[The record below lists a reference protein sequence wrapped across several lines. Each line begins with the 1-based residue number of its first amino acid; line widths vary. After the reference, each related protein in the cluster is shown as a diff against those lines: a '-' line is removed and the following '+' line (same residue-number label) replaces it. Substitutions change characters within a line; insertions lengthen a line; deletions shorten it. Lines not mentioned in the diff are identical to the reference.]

1 MTVTLFLLLVL
12 ISDQPVSSSPQPGH
26 LVHDFYKY
34 LHQLL
39 NFLLELRWFFSI
51 SRCSSKF
58 YYDFSRCKLEREEA
72 ARRGLN
78 RRSRQIHHNSASTTG
93 QEASLVGLALAT
105 LWTQKCLWWLF
116 FGWGRVG
123 RVWRKKVQIW
133 RGCKSTSIARNRK
146 ITTIPTFWCKPV
158 ILSLRLLIVLLYT
171 SISNRRSQ
179 RRILTTWNNK
189 LSIVKKHLKWKH
201 DKDNNKTDKAIS
213 VFRFSTECYREP
225 WVPFKLRQFCN
236 VTTDNSCVFLAFFS
250 RLPPHKFRKI
260 MFFLSWKAHGKQ
272 LAQNNP
278 PPIWS
283 QNPRIKFGP
292 FQSVFVYIPYF
303 DVWHF

>member
-1 MTVTLFLLLVL
+1 MAKWHHNTLYIILPHHRHILGDRDIVPATRPHLRPACVLKSSAWTPRPRLLQVF
-12 ISDQPVSSSPQPGH
+12 SSVVKLS
-26 LVHDFYKY
+26 
-34 LHQLL
+34 
-39 NFLLELRWFFSI
+39 LRIEVIFFI

-78 RRSRQIHHNSASTTG
+78 RRSRQIHHNSASTG
-93 QEASLVGLALAT
+93 QEASLVLLTLAT

-123 RVWRKKVQIW
+123 WVWRKKIW
-133 RGCKSTSIARNRK
+133 RGCKSTRIARNRK

-201 DKDNNKTDKAIS
+201 DKITI
-213 VFRFSTECYREP
+213 
-225 WVPFKLRQFCN
+225 
-236 VTTDNSCVFLAFFS
+236 
-250 RLPPHKFRKI
+250 
-260 MFFLSWKAHGKQ
+260 KQ
-272 LAQNNP
+272 TKP
-278 PPIWS
+278 S
-283 QNPRIKFGP
+283 
-292 FQSVFVYIPYF
+292 
-303 DVWHF
+303 

>member
-123 RVWRKKVQIW
+123 WVWRKKIW
-133 RGCKSTSIARNRK
+133 RGCKSTRIARNRK

-236 VTTDNSCVFLAFFS
+236 VATDYSCVFLAFSLTEDPTDHHHIDSGKSCFS
-250 RLPPHKFRKI
+250 LLKSSRKSTC
-260 MFFLSWKAHGKQ
+260 LK
-272 LAQNNP
+272 
-278 PPIWS
+278 
-283 QNPRIKFGP
+283 
-292 FQSVFVYIPYF
+292 
-303 DVWHF
+303 